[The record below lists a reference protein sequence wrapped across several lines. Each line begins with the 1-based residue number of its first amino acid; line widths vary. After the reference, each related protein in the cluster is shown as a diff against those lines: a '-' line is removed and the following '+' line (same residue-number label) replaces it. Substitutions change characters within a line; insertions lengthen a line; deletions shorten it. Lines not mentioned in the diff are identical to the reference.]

1 MPFMW
6 LAVTFNIYSVALL
19 IGSFQG
25 MVFGTLSL
33 IRGIRQ
39 NRLSDRLFSLLLFL
53 MILLISPY
61 TLGFMGINIMWDE
74 LLFFPYDP
82 GLLIGPVLYFYL
94 VSKTNEDFGFR
105 LGHIRHLIPFGVY
118 FFYHL
123 AVFFKGK
130 AFVQYWISNIDLPFV
145 YPFFQLATLVSNY
158 VYLFMAIRHYHRY
171 RDWIETAYSN
181 THEIRLDW
189 YRNYLY
195 LLSFGITLAWV
206 FNALNSFGVNLSF
219 TQNWW
224 EYFFLAVLLYI
235 IGQQGYFQPRT
246 IYLHYEPK
254 EKTGNGAELPSGE
267 LELWKER
274 IGLAMEKDKVY
285 LNPELT
291 VREVAS
297 KLNTSASL
305 VSNVI
310 NTGFGKN
317 FNQYVNDFRVEAF
330 KEAVANP
337 ENDRFNLLSIALDC
351 GFNSKAT
358 FNRVFKNATGL
369 SPKDFIDQSQER

>member
-1 MPFMW
+1 M
-6 LAVTFNIYSVALL
+6 
-19 IGSFQG
+19 
-25 MVFGTLSL
+25 
-33 IRGIRQ
+33 
-39 NRLSDRLFSLLLFL
+39 
-53 MILLISPY
+53 
-61 TLGFMGINIMWDE
+61 
-74 LLFFPYDP
+74 
-82 GLLIGPVLYFYL
+82 
-94 VSKTNEDFGFR
+94 
-105 LGHIRHLIPFGVY
+105 
-118 FFYHL
+118 
-123 AVFFKGK
+123 
-130 AFVQYWISNIDLPFV
+130 
-145 YPFFQLATLVSNY
+145 
-158 VYLFMAIRHYHRY
+158 
-171 RDWIETAYSN
+171 
-181 THEIRLDW
+181 
-189 YRNYLY
+189 
-195 LLSFGITLAWV
+195 
-206 FNALNSFGVNLSF
+206 
-219 TQNWW
+219 
-224 EYFFLAVLLYI
+224 
-235 IGQQGYFQPRT
+235 
-246 IYLHYEPK
+246 
-254 EKTGNGAELPSGE
+254 